1 MDAFETIADH
11 LARIKIVGAN
21 ETLREPLVRVLSQ
34 TLVVLGIIHKLQKD
48 GALREYIASLRACEV
63 YSFFHAVP

>member
-21 ETLREPLVRVLSQ
+21 EILREPSVRVLSQ
-34 TLVVLGIIHKLQKD
+34 TLVVLGIIAQLQRN
-48 GALREYIASLRACEV
+48 GRFSGC
-63 YSFFHAVP
+63 YSMTIELC